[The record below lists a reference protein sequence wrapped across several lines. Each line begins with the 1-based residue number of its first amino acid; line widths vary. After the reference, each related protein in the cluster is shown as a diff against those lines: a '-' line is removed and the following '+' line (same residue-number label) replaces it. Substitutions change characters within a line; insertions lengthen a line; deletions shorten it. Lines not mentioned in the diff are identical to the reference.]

1 MADLNACSMP
11 ASSGTFPMPCVAG
24 WPKLRAGTQLDAMYE
39 RLQRDGF
46 SFTRPGADPKNP
58 HVLVVFDPQCYWS
71 NHFWKTTRAL
81 EDKVFFIWF
90 AVCVSADV
98 STAQAACMLAAENPW
113 EVFCRHEESFDD
125 PDFCGIHPE
134 DYAVSQDD
142 RNRVWRNA
150 RVFRKAGGTQVPLG
164 IFRKPDGSFVPLFG
178 DDTLSEIKQK
188 IGL

>member
-1 MADLNACSMP
+1 MAWINIFEEFQPWLISMHVL
-11 ASSGTFPMPCVAG
+11 CLH
-24 WPKLRAGTQLDAMYE
+24 LRALSRCPACPAGRNCEPAPSSTRCMKGCSAMAFRLRVRE
-39 RLQRDGF
+39 RIQKILM
-46 SFTRPGADPKNP
+46 
-58 HVLVVFDPQCYWS
+58 
-71 NHFWKTTRAL
+71 KTTRAL

-125 PDFCGIHPE
+125 PDFCGIRPE

-142 RNRVWRNA
+142 RNQVWRNA

-178 DDTLSEIKQK
+178 DDTLSEIKHK